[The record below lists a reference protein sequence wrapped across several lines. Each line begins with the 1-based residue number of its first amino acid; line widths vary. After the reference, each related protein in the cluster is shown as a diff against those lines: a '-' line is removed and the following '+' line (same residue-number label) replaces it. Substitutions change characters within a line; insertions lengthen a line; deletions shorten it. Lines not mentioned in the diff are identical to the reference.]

1 MTTPTAP
8 VTAHGDTARW
18 LPSFIGLSAL
28 WGSSFALI
36 KIGVD
41 AGVHPLWVALWRCLF
56 GLLALLVVCAVQRL
70 AIPRDT
76 ATWGHALVVA
86 ALLNAA
92 PFALFAYGEQ
102 HVDSVLAGIFNATTP
117 LLTMLFVVMLVRDER
132 LTATKA
138 TGLVLGFCGVLVIL
152 GVWGGIAGGTLVGG
166 LACLAAT
173 TCYGAGF
180 AYARRFFSQRP
191 GSVAALSTV
200 QIGCATAQLAV
211 VTAAV
216 GVAPTWPGWGAAIAL
231 LVLGALGTG
240 VAYILNL
247 QVIRHAGPTAAST
260 VTYVIPLWST
270 AIGAVLLSEPVSWNT
285 FVGAALVIAGILV
298 TRMRTGGRTA
308 AAAQRA

>member
-1 MTTPTAP
+1 MFLARGGAAGAP
-8 VTAHGDTARW
+8 
-18 LPSFIGLSAL
+18 
-28 WGSSFALI
+28 
-36 KIGVD
+36 
-41 AGVHPLWVALWRCLF
+41 PLWVALWRCLF
-56 GLLALLVVCAVQRL
+56 GLLALLVVCAVRRS
-70 AIPRDT
+70 AIPRDA

-86 ALLNAA
+86 ALLNSA

-117 LLTMLFVVMLVRDER
+117 LLTVLFAVLLVADER

-138 TGLVLGFCGVLVIL
+138 TGLVLGFCGVLVVL
-152 GVWGGIAGGTLVGG
+152 GAWHGITGGTLVGG

-180 AYARRFFSQRP
+180 AYARRSFSQRP
-191 GSVAALSTV
+191 GSAAALSAV
-200 QIGCATAQLAV
+200 QIGCATAELAV

-216 GVAPTWPGWGAAIAL
+216 GVAPTWPGWGAAVAL
-231 LVLGALGTG
+231 LALGALGTG
-240 VAYILNL
+240 VAYVLNL

-260 VTYVIPLWST
+260 VTYVTPLWST

-285 FVGAALVIAGILV
+285 FAGAALVIAGVLV
-298 TRMRTGGRTA
+298 TRVRTGGRA